1 MTPGVMHMK
10 ADLLNSICEIRPVE
24 SEVLQ
29 STSKT
34 SVGSRISDRGA
45 HIHRQLRLS
54 VCRRNRI
61 GVIDWMYCIEASAG
75 IYKST

>member
-1 MTPGVMHMK
+1 MK

-45 HIHRQLRLS
+45 HIRRQLRLS
-54 VCRRNRI
+54 VDR
-61 GVIDWMYCIEASAG
+61 G
-75 IYKST
+75 